1 MHDDVSIIIACEQA
15 IRRFALCNDRHDHAG
30 LAALFTDDGVFARPS
45 APDAPVR
52 GREAILQSFR
62 ERAPRTTCHLMLNT
76 LVSVQ
81 SHKLAHAHSHVL
93 LYTAGDTSAAPPW
106 TAQSPA
112 LLGSFE
118 DVLVLEQGRWLFQ
131 QRLGSLLLRVGT
143 G

>member
-1 MHDDVSIIIACEQA
+1 MHEDVSIIIACEQA
-15 IRRFALCNDRHDHAG
+15 IRRFALYNDRHDHAG

-52 GREAILQSFR
+52 GRQAILQSFR
-62 ERAPRTTCHLMLNT
+62 ERPPRTTCHLMLNT
-76 LVSVQ
+76 VVSVQ
-81 SHKLAHAHSHVL
+81 SHTSAHAHSHVL
-93 LYTAGDTSAAPPW
+93 LYTADDTSTPPPW

-112 LLGSFE
+112 LLGSFD
-118 DVLVLEQGRWLFQ
+118 DVLVLDQGRWLFQ